1 MKHPLGISSR
11 ERYFT
16 KLSMREIKLKICFEF
31 KILLLC

>member
-11 ERYFT
+11 EGYST
-16 KLSMREIKLKICFEF
+16 KLNIREIKLKICFEF